1 MTPTRRIIAENR
13 RYIYP
18 IVAAL
23 LLNIALLLVVVLP
36 LSRKVQGGEQ
46 AAQQAQLAHAAAN
59 KDFQAARATVTG
71 KSSADGEL
79 KKFYSAVLPID
90 MSQARRTMLKVSE
103 MARNANLS
111 LGRSVTKESQDR
123 DSALGKLTNDLTLSG
138 QYRDIRQFIY
148 DLETSPEFLVLE
160 HVGLS
165 SLGTEGGGA
174 LRMDVKVATYFRAGG
189 DDH

>member
-1 MTPTRRIIAENR
+1 MTPTRRIFAEKR

-18 IVAAL
+18 IVGAL
-23 LLNIALLLVVVLP
+23 LLNVVLLAVVVYP
-36 LSRKVQGGEQ
+36 LSKKVQGGELT
-46 AAQQAQLAHAAAN
+46 AQQAQLAHAAAN

-79 KKFYSAVLPID
+79 KKFYSAVLPTD
-90 MSQARRTMLKVSE
+90 MSQARRTMFKVSE
-103 MARNANLS
+103 LARNANLAH
-111 LGRSVTKESQDR
+111 GRAATKVSQDR
-123 DSALGKLTNDLTLSG
+123 DSSLGKLTTELTLTG

-165 SLGTEGGGA
+165 SQGTEGGGA
-174 LRMDVKVATYFRAGG
+174 LRMDVRVATYYRAGTN
-189 DDH
+189 DH

>member
-1 MTPTRRIIAENR
+1 MTSTRRILAEKR

-18 IVAAL
+18 LVGAL

-46 AAQQAQLAHAAAN
+46 AAQQAAMAHAAAN

-79 KKFYSAVLPID
+79 KKFYSTVLPTD
-90 MSQARRTMLKVSE
+90 MSQARRTMFKVSE
-103 MARNANLS
+103 LARNATLS
-111 LGRSVTKESQDR
+111 LGRSSTKESQDR
-123 DSALGKLTNDLTLSG
+123 DSSLGKLTNDLTLTG

-165 SLGTEGGGA
+165 SQGTEGGGA
-174 LRMDVKVATYFRAGG
+174 LRMDVRVATYYRAGG
-189 DDH
+189 NDH

>member
-1 MTPTRRIIAENR
+1 MTPARRILAEKR

-18 IVAAL
+18 LVGAL

-46 AAQQAQLAHAAAN
+46 AAQQAAMAHAAAN

-79 KKFYSAVLPID
+79 KKFYSAVLPTD
-90 MSQARRTMLKVSE
+90 MSQARRTMFKVSE
-103 MARNANLS
+103 MVRNANLS
-111 LGRSVTKESQDR
+111 LGRSSTKESQDR
-123 DSALGKLTNDLTLSG
+123 DSSLGKLTNDLTLTG

-165 SLGTEGGGA
+165 SQGTDGGGA
-174 LRMDVKVATYFRAGG
+174 LRMDVRVATYFRAGG
-189 DDH
+189 NDH

>member
-1 MTPTRRIIAENR
+1 MTPTRRIITENR

-18 IVAAL
+18 LVAAL
-23 LLNIALLLVVVLP
+23 LVNIALLLVVVLP

-79 KKFYSAVLPID
+79 KRFYSAVLPID
-90 MSQARRTMLKVSE
+90 MSQARRTMAKVSD
-103 MARNANLS
+103 MVRNANLS

-123 DSALGKLTNDLTLSG
+123 DSALGKLTNDLTLTG

-165 SLGTEGGGA
+165 SQGTEGGGA
-174 LRMDVKVATYFRAGG
+174 LRMDVKIATYFRAGG

>member
-1 MTPTRRIIAENR
+1 MTPTRRILAEKR

-18 IVAAL
+18 LVGAL

-46 AAQQAQLAHAAAN
+46 AAQQAAMAHAAAN

-71 KSSADGEL
+71 KSAADGEL
-79 KKFYSAVLPID
+79 KKFYSAVLPTD
-90 MSQARRTMLKVSE
+90 MSQARRTMFKVSE
-103 MARNANLS
+103 LARNANLS
-111 LGRSVTKESQDR
+111 LGRSSTKESQDR
-123 DSALGKLTNDLTLSG
+123 DSPLGKLTNDLTLTG

-165 SLGTEGGGA
+165 SQGTEGGGA
-174 LRMDVKVATYFRAGG
+174 LRMDVRVATYYRAGG
-189 DDH
+189 NDH

>member
-1 MTPTRRIIAENR
+1 MTPTRRILAEKR

-18 IVAAL
+18 LVGAL

-46 AAQQAQLAHAAAN
+46 AAQQAAMAHAAAN

-71 KSSADGEL
+71 KSAADGEL
-79 KKFYSAVLPID
+79 KKFYSAVLPTD
-90 MSQARRTMLKVSE
+90 MSQARRTMFKVSE
-103 MARNANLS
+103 LARNANLS
-111 LGRSVTKESQDR
+111 LGRSSTKESQDR
-123 DSALGKLTNDLTLSG
+123 DSSLGKLTNDLTLTG

-165 SLGTEGGGA
+165 SQGTEGGGA
-174 LRMDVKVATYFRAGG
+174 LRMDVRVATYYRAGG
-189 DDH
+189 NDH

>member
-1 MTPTRRIIAENR
+1 MTPTRRIMAENR

-18 IVAAL
+18 IVGAL
-23 LLNIALLLVVVLP
+23 LLNIALLLGVVLP

-59 KDFQAARATVTG
+59 RDFQAARATVTG
-71 KSSADGEL
+71 KASADGEL

-90 MSQARRTMLKVSE
+90 MSQARRTMAKVSE
-103 MARNANLS
+103 MVGNANLS
-111 LGRSVTKESQDR
+111 LGRSSTKESQDR
-123 DSALGKLTNDLTLSG
+123 GSALGKLTNDLTLSG

-165 SLGTEGGGA
+165 SQGTEGGGA

>member
-1 MTPTRRIIAENR
+1 MTPTRRILAEKR

-18 IVAAL
+18 LVGAL

-46 AAQQAQLAHAAAN
+46 AAQQAAMAHAAAN

-79 KKFYSAVLPID
+79 KKFYSAVLPTD
-90 MSQARRTMLKVSE
+90 MSQARRTMFKVSE
-103 MARNANLS
+103 LARNANLS
-111 LGRSVTKESQDR
+111 LGRSSTKESQDR
-123 DSALGKLTNDLTLSG
+123 DSPLGKLTNDLTLTG

-165 SLGTEGGGA
+165 SQGTEGGGA
-174 LRMDVKVATYFRAGG
+174 LRMDVRVATYYRAGG
-189 DDH
+189 NDH

>member
-1 MTPTRRIIAENR
+1 MTPTRRILAEKR

-18 IVAAL
+18 LVGAL

-46 AAQQAQLAHAAAN
+46 AAQQAAMAHAAAN

-79 KKFYSAVLPID
+79 KKFYSAVLPTD
-90 MSQARRTMLKVSE
+90 MSQARRTMFKVSE
-103 MARNANLS
+103 LARNANLS
-111 LGRSVTKESQDR
+111 LGRSSTKESQDR
-123 DSALGKLTNDLTLSG
+123 DSSLGKLTTDLTLTG

-165 SLGTEGGGA
+165 SQGTESGGA
-174 LRMDVKVATYFRAGG
+174 LRMDVRVATYYRAGG
-189 DDH
+189 NDH

>member
-1 MTPTRRIIAENR
+1 MTPTRRILAEKR

-18 IVAAL
+18 LVGAL

-46 AAQQAQLAHAAAN
+46 AAQQAAMAHAAAN

-71 KSSADGEL
+71 KSAADGEL
-79 KKFYSAVLPID
+79 KKFYSAVLPTD
-90 MSQARRTMLKVSE
+90 MSQARRTMFKVSE
-103 MARNANLS
+103 LARNANLS
-111 LGRSVTKESQDR
+111 LGRSSTKESQDR
-123 DSALGKLTNDLTLSG
+123 DSPLGKLTNDLTLTG

-165 SLGTEGGGA
+165 SQGTDGGGA
-174 LRMDVKVATYFRAGG
+174 LRMDVRVATYYRAGG
-189 DDH
+189 NDH

>member
-1 MTPTRRIIAENR
+1 MTPARRILAEKR

-18 IVAAL
+18 LVGAL

-46 AAQQAQLAHAAAN
+46 AAQQAAMAHAAAN

-79 KKFYSAVLPID
+79 KKFYSAVLPTD
-90 MSQARRTMLKVSE
+90 MSQARRTMFKVSE
-103 MARNANLS
+103 LARNATLS
-111 LGRSVTKESQDR
+111 LGRSSTKESQDR
-123 DSALGKLTNDLTLSG
+123 DSSLGKLTNDLTLTG

-165 SLGTEGGGA
+165 SQGTDGGGA
-174 LRMDVKVATYFRAGG
+174 LRMDVRVATYYRAGG
-189 DDH
+189 NDH

>member
-1 MTPTRRIIAENR
+1 MTPTRRILAEKR

-18 IVAAL
+18 LVGAL

-36 LSRKVQGGEQ
+36 LSRKVEGGEQ
-46 AAQQAQLAHAAAN
+46 AAQQAAMAHAAAN

-79 KKFYSAVLPID
+79 KKFYSAVLPTD
-90 MSQARRTMLKVSE
+90 MSQARRTMFKVSE
-103 MARNANLS
+103 LARNANLS
-111 LGRSVTKESQDR
+111 LGRSSTKESQDR
-123 DSALGKLTNDLTLSG
+123 DSPLGKLTNDLTLTG

-165 SLGTEGGGA
+165 SQGTEGGGA
-174 LRMDVKVATYFRAGG
+174 LRMDVRVATYYRAGG
-189 DDH
+189 NDH

>member
-1 MTPTRRIIAENR
+1 MTPTRRILAEKR

-18 IVAAL
+18 LVGAL

-36 LSRKVQGGEQ
+36 LSRKVQGGELS
-46 AAQQAQLAHAAAN
+46 AQQAAMAHAAAN

-79 KKFYSAVLPID
+79 KKFYSAVLPTD
-90 MSQARRTMLKVSE
+90 MSQARRTMFKVNE
-103 MARNANLS
+103 LARNANLT
-111 LGRSVTKESQDR
+111 LGRSNTKPSQER
-123 DSALGKLTNDLTLSG
+123 DSSLGKLTNDLTVTG

-160 HVGLS
+160 NVGLS
-165 SLGTEGGGA
+165 SQGTEGGGA
-174 LRMDVKVATYFRAGG
+174 LRMDVRVATYYRAGG
-189 DDH
+189 NDH

>member
-1 MTPTRRIIAENR
+1 MTPTRRIFAEKR

-18 IVAAL
+18 LVGAL

-46 AAQQAQLAHAAAN
+46 AAQEAAMAHAAAN

-79 KKFYSAVLPID
+79 KKFYSAVLPTD
-90 MSQARRTMLKVSE
+90 MSQARRTMFKVSE
-103 MARNANLS
+103 LARNANLS
-111 LGRSVTKESQDR
+111 LGRSSTKESQER
-123 DSALGKLTNDLTLSG
+123 DSSLGKLTNDLTLTG

-165 SLGTEGGGA
+165 SQGTDGGGA
-174 LRMDVKVATYFRAGG
+174 LRMDVRVATYYRAGG
-189 DDH
+189 NDH

>member
-1 MTPTRRIIAENR
+1 MTPTRRIMAENR

-18 IVAAL
+18 IVGAL
-23 LLNIALLLVVVLP
+23 LLNIALLLGVVLP

-59 KDFQAARATVTG
+59 RDFQAARATVTG
-71 KSSADGEL
+71 KASADGEL

-90 MSQARRTMLKVSE
+90 MSQARRTMAKVSE
-103 MARNANLS
+103 MVGNANLS
-111 LGRSVTKESQDR
+111 LGRSSTKESQDR
-123 DSALGKLTNDLTLSG
+123 GSALGKLTNDLTLSG

-148 DLETSPEFLVLE
+148 DLETSPDFLVLE

-165 SLGTEGGGA
+165 SQGTEGGGA

>member
-1 MTPTRRIIAENR
+1 MTPARRILAEKR

-18 IVAAL
+18 LVGAL

-46 AAQQAQLAHAAAN
+46 AAQQAAMAHAAAN

-79 KKFYSAVLPID
+79 KKFYSAVLPTD
-90 MSQARRTMLKVSE
+90 MSQARRTMFKVSE
-103 MARNANLS
+103 LARNANLS
-111 LGRSVTKESQDR
+111 LGRSSTKESQDR
-123 DSALGKLTNDLTLSG
+123 DSSLGKLTNDLTLTG

-165 SLGTEGGGA
+165 SQGTDGGGA
-174 LRMDVKVATYFRAGG
+174 LRMDVRVATYYRAGG
-189 DDH
+189 NDH

>member
-1 MTPTRRIIAENR
+1 MTPTRRIFAEKR

-18 IVAAL
+18 IVGAL
-23 LLNIALLLVVVLP
+23 LLNIVLLAAVVYP
-36 LSRKVQGGEQ
+36 LSKKVEGGSL
-46 AAQQAQLAHAAAN
+46 AAQQAAMAHAAAN

-79 KKFYSAVLPID
+79 KKFYSAVLPTD
-90 MSQARRTMLKVSE
+90 MSQARRTMFKVSE
-103 MARNANLS
+103 LARNATLS
-111 LGRSVTKESQDR
+111 LGRSATKVSQER
-123 DSALGKLTNDLTLSG
+123 DSSLGKLTTEQTLTG

-165 SLGTEGGGA
+165 SQGTEGGGA
-174 LRMDVKVATYFRAGG
+174 LRMDVRVATYYRAGSN
-189 DDH
+189 DH